1 MHKNP
6 FSPTPIFFATLLAI
20 LVSTQAL
27 QAQHKSLI
35 NWMTLEE
42 AVALQEKQPKTILI
56 DTYTDWCG
64 WCKVMDT
71 TTFLD
76 PNIAGYINSMFYPVK
91 FNAETTDTVVYRGK
105 KYGNSQ
111 TGRRSANQLAIEL
124 LKGNL
129 SYPTLVYIDD
139 QWNNYPV
146 GGYLKPE
153 QIEPIL
159 IYFAEKVN
167 KSAPFDDFKK
177 SFETIYRTNNPPAD
191 RINWISFEDAV
202 AKTQTDPKK
211 IIVSIYSNF
220 MISSNLLNSTIL
232 ADSSLTD
239 YINQNYY
246 AVKIMAERTD
256 TIVVGGRTFVNELK
270 VPNYPHQL
278 AIALLNGE
286 MYYPTLLMM
295 DEKTSIINKIK
306 GFMKLDDIDAVL
318 HYFASN
324 SYQTKS
330 WDEFRASY
338 AKTTAP

>member
-1 MHKNP
+1 MHKNLLIP
-6 FSPTPIFFATLLAI
+6 GRFLIVTAIAFLLFSQ
-20 LVSTQAL
+20 SAL
-27 QAQHKSLI
+27 AQHKSLI
-35 NWMTLEE
+35 NWMSLEE

-76 PNIAGYINSMFYPVK
+76 PNIAGYINAMFYPVK
-91 FNAETTDTVVYRGK
+91 FNAETTDTIVYRGK
-105 KYGNSQ
+105 KYGNNQS
-111 TGRRSANQLAIEL
+111 GRRSPNQLAVEL

-146 GGYLKPE
+146 GGYLKPD

-159 IYFAEKVN
+159 IYFAERVN

-177 SFETIYRTNNPPAD
+177 SFETIYRTNNPPTD
-191 RINWISFEDAV
+191 RINWITFEEAV
-202 AKTQTDPKK
+202 ARTQTNPRK
-211 IIVSIYSNF
+211 IIVAVYSNF
-220 MISSNLLNSTIL
+220 MISSTLFNNTIL

-239 YINQNYY
+239 YINENYY

-256 TIVVGGRTFVNELK
+256 TVVVGGRTFVNEQK

-306 GFMKLDDIDAVL
+306 GFMKLDDVDAVL

-330 WDEFRASY
+330 WEEFRASY
-338 AKTTAP
+338 SKTLKP